1 MSTIY
6 RILKSF
12 STADHASYANASRTE
27 RPTSPLGKPLKTKA
41 EVNLNLSK
49 YTVKFIF
56 KKKNTYISDFI
67 FQINFV
73 F

>member
-27 RPTSPLGKPLKTKA
+27 RPTSPLRKPLKTKA

-49 YTVKFIF
+49 HIVKFIF
-56 KKKNTYISDFI
+56 KNAYISDFI